1 MQRATIDIDASLID
15 QLMVICLYRDWKDAS
30 AEVSAAYSRSS
41 DAGPTDRTLAFAAYG
56 AALDREEAAARAYA
70 TRLAGL
76 TRAVSAERSHSAGSR
91 AVAPMPVKPRAG

>member
-41 DAGPTDRTLAFAAYG
+41 DAGPTDRTLADFG
-56 AALDREEAAARAYA
+56 AKRSPNRRDGITVMQPRSSPVSLPGGDAPPSDC
-70 TRLAGL
+70 AG
-76 TRAVSAERSHSAGSR
+76 
-91 AVAPMPVKPRAG
+91 VAHR